1 MSNALLNRLDRLEQ
15 RLLPTTEESMLIWV
29 CFGGPDEE
37 GAEPTASSA
46 KCNGQTFAQ
55 RPDESFGDFQ
65 ERIEA
70 ETRPAE
76 PTLSPRVVV
85 IEPSEVSA

>member
-15 RLLPTTEESMLIWV
+15 RMLPTTEESMLLWV
-29 CFGGPDEE
+29 CFGGPDED

-46 KCNGQTFAQ
+46 KCNGQTFTQ

-70 ETRPAE
+70 ETRPGV
-76 PTLSPRVVV
+76 PTLNLRVVV
-85 IEPSEVSA
+85 LEPAEVSA